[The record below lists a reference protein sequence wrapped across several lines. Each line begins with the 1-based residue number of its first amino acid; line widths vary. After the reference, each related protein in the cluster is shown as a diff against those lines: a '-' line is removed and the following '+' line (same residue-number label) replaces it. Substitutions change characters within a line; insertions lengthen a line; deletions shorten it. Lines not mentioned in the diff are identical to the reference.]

1 MGIEQQPWFTTTREA
16 ALAALGCSEEGLT
29 EAEVARRREQYGYN
43 SLPVAEG
50 QSWLRRLLNQFANI
64 LILVLLVAGIGT
76 WLMGH
81 RLDAAVIFGVVI
93 INAVIGYLQ
102 EGKAEQSIAAV
113 RKLVPAMAM
122 ALRNGQWISISA
134 AELVPGDI
142 VSLQSGDKV
151 PADLRLLSAR
161 ELMVN
166 ESMLTGESLPV

>member
-1 MGIEQQPWFTTTREA
+1 TGGALGRWTDTTWQGEPLMSPETNSQQPWFTRTREA
-16 ALAALGCSEEGLT
+16 ALAALSSSEAGL
-29 EAEVARRREQYGYN
+29 ADRDVKYRRERYGYN
-43 SLPVAEG
+43 SLPLTTG

-113 RKLVPAMAM
+113 RK
-122 ALRNGQWISISA
+122 
-134 AELVPGDI
+134 
-142 VSLQSGDKV
+142 
-151 PADLRLLSAR
+151 
-161 ELMVN
+161 
-166 ESMLTGESLPV
+166 